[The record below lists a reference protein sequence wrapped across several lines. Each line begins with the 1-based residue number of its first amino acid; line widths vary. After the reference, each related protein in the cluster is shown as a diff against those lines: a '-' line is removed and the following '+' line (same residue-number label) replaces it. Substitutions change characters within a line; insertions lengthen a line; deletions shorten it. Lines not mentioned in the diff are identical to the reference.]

1 MAGCFYEEKRKIG
14 GRQSAFAI
22 CKSGEGSELKPNSYG
37 EADFARVACD
47 WLQWLVVCVAL
58 AAPFCCSFLLPLFVA
73 GVCAHRAETMNGGG
87 PRLSFFGQVSASMG
101 QWRARGAQCQ
111 LRSCTALSG
120 AREEVPGRTSLA
132 AVQTSPSGC
141 ARWPRHHPVTTHSQ
155 SPPGCMHGLAYYCV
169 PWPAIPGSL
178 PFCFSKATT
187 RQPLHHLTL
196 HQESHLLS
204 QKIIA
209 AALPF
214 CQTPLLPDKPLLRPK
229 ADHQKLPFASDI
241 SECDSGFPSRRAVC
255 GRPICPATPKTAR
268 RKTTEK
274 AIEPWLSREAP
285 AAARAHPRAAPCMP
299 REEEAL
305 THGCAAL
312 QIRLEASRHREP
324 STWQLWHLLS
334 AISP

>member
-1 MAGCFYEEKRKIG
+1 M
-14 GRQSAFAI
+14 
-22 CKSGEGSELKPNSYG
+22 G
-37 EADFARVACD
+37 EAHACPFSARFLQAWVSGGPEAPSANCEAAQPSRAPGRKYLAVLP
-47 WLQWLVVCVAL
+47 WLQYK
-58 AAPFCCSFLLPLFVA
+58 PP
-73 GVCAHRAETMNGGG
+73 H
-87 PRLSFFGQVSASMG
+87 P
-101 QWRARGAQCQ
+101 
-111 LRSCTALSG
+111 G
-120 AREEVPGRTSLA
+120 ARAGPG
-132 AVQTSPSGC
+132 
-141 ARWPRHHPVTTHSQ
+141 TTQ
-155 SPPGCMHGLAYYCV
+155 SPPTPSHPRAALHGLAYYCV
-169 PWPAIPGSL
+169 PWPVIPGSL

-274 AIEPWLSREAP
+274 P
-285 AAARAHPRAAPCMP
+285 
-299 REEEAL
+299 
-305 THGCAAL
+305 
-312 QIRLEASRHREP
+312 
-324 STWQLWHLLS
+324 
-334 AISP
+334 